1 MLKDNND
8 WKEIEDFTQKER
20 LDRIEK
26 YGFDIYNQ
34 FERKTSKE
42 TLKKRKNIKKV
53 VIIISI
59 ILIIIL
65 ILSCWANF
73 IQMKYKLARINNLKS
88 IYLMDFEEKIVKSDI
103 TGNGFF
109 IYKMREIPELEIHAI
124 SKKEDDTFIQDV
136 EARMY
141 QYFFEKWNS
150 PNKSKFI
157 VEENYEDC
165 TYGWHTQKNWILEFE
180 TYIEVN
186 SYEEMIDATEM
197 IIEFIDYMSYPQIIV
212 KSYIKYKNQFILP
225 HNVSIQN
232 DDEIRQSA
240 KIQFWKIEEKK

>member
-1 MLKDNND
+1 MPKNNDD
-8 WKEIEDFTQKER
+8 WKEIENFAQKER

-26 YGFDIYNQ
+26 YGMDIYNQ

-42 TLKKRKNIKKV
+42 TLQKRKNIKKV

-59 ILIIIL
+59 ILMIIL
-65 ILSCWANF
+65 VLSCWANF
-73 IQMKYKLARINNLKS
+73 IQTKYKLARRNNLKS
-88 IYLMDFEEKIVKSDI
+88 IYLMNFEEQIVKSDI

-109 IYKMREIPELEIHAI
+109 IYKMKEIPELEIHAI

-136 EARMY
+136 DARMY
-141 QYFFEKWNS
+141 KYFFEKWNS
-150 PNKSKFI
+150 PNKNKFT
-157 VEENYEDC
+157 VEESYADC
-165 TYGWHTQKNWILEFE
+165 TYGWHTQKNWILEFK

-186 SYEEMIDATEM
+186 SYEEMIEATEM

-212 KSYIKYKNQFILP
+212 ESYIKYKNQFILP
-225 HNVSIQN
+225 HNVSLQN

-240 KIQFWKIEEKK
+240 KTQFWNIENE